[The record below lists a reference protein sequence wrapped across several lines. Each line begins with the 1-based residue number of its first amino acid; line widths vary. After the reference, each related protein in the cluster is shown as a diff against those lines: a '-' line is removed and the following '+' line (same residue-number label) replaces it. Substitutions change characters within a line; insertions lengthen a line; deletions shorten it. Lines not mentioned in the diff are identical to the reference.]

1 MNTKITT
8 IDVKCEGC
16 RHITNNATE
25 FCYMF
30 KMEQPGDFCGQNTM
44 MQEFFNSEPELKTML
59 HDLIAKKPA

>member
-1 MNTKITT
+1 
-8 IDVKCEGC
+8 
-16 RHITNNATE
+16 
-25 FCYMF
+25 MF